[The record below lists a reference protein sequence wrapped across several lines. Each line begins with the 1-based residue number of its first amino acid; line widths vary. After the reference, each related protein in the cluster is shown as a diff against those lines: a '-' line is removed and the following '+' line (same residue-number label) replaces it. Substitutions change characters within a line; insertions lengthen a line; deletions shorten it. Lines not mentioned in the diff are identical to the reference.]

1 MIRQK
6 LADAFSSCLS
16 FALDVGRVCLAM
28 GGRRGRWF
36 INEIILEVCLHF
48 RNPFLPLL

>member
-6 LADAFSSCLS
+6 LADAFSTCLS
-16 FALDVGRVCLAM
+16 FALDVGWVFLAM

-36 INEIILEVCLHF
+36 INI
-48 RNPFLPLL
+48 RNNLGSLLAF